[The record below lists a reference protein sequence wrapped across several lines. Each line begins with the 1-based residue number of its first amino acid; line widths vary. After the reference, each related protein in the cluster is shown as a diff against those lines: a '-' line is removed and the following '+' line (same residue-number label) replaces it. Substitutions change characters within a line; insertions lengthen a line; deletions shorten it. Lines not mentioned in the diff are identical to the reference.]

1 MPGTGYFFG
10 DSLKKMLLSA
20 ALICFAALLLA
31 GLAMAADLK
40 APQIQ
45 VLSSYEGNLSEKKI
59 NLVSMPAIFGL
70 LGVDVAETVKFKAP
84 KPGWK
89 VKAINIFAW
98 DGFNGTLQ
106 SIPRERIIA
115 LEIRDKDLNLLY
127 RFADSQLPFSNYIF
141 NATEAY
147 PMTIELPSVPV
158 SDEFYV
164 SFYDR
169 GAVAV
174 AAEVLNDTINSS
186 FFFNAVA
193 DELIPSELPQ
203 GQNKTS
209 PVNWIMSVSGA

>member
-1 MPGTGYFFG
+1 LIPFWG
-10 DSLKKMLLSA
+10 DPLKKMLISA
-20 ALICFAALLLA
+20 ALICFAALFLA
-31 GLAMAADLK
+31 GLAMAADTK

-59 NLVSMPAIFGL
+59 NLVSMSALFGR
-70 LGVDVAETVKFKAP
+70 LGRDVAETVKFKAP

-89 VKAINIFAW
+89 AKAVNIVAW
-98 DGFNGTLQ
+98 DGFNGTVQ
-106 SIPRERIIA
+106 SVPREKIIA

-127 RFADSQLPFSNYIF
+127 RFADSQLAFSNYLF

-147 PMTIELPSVPV
+147 PLTIELPSVPV

-174 AAEVLNDTINSS
+174 AGEVLNNTSSNS

-193 DELIPSELPQ
+193 DELIPAELPQ

>member
-1 MPGTGYFFG
+1 M
-10 DSLKKMLLSA
+10 KKMLLSA
-20 ALICFAALLLA
+20 ALICFAALFLA
-31 GLAMAADLK
+31 GLAMAADAK

-59 NLVSMPAIFGL
+59 NLVSMSAL
-70 LGVDVAETVKFKAP
+70 
-84 KPGWK
+84 
-89 VKAINIFAW
+89 FAW
-98 DGFNGTLQ
+98 DGFNGTVQ
-106 SIPRERIIA
+106 SVPRERIIA
-115 LEIRDKDLNLLY
+115 LDIRDKDLNLLY
-127 RFADSQLPFSNYIF
+127 RFADSQLPFSNYLF
-141 NATEAY
+141 NVTEAY
-147 PMTIELPSVPV
+147 PLTIELPSVPV

-174 AAEVLNDTINSS
+174 AGEVLNNTSNNS

-193 DELIPSELPQ
+193 DELIPAELPQ